1 MHFFA
6 TAAAAAS
13 ELTLH
18 ARQFES
24 YDSNC
29 LEHRLAH
36 PLASSW
42 YRDQRVKNCQ
52 TLLLLLLLQKPDLE
66 LTRNLI
72 QQEFSPAGRFLAP
85 NYITTNLLLQ
95 LLLLYRPL
103 SLEKKPFA
111 DFCHQENLFSA
122 HSTSFF
128 PKTFFC
134 DYTFFS
140 AFGKHKPCFQI
151 NGSILSSTIL
161 MLIKVGKKAFCL
173 ILLLLLLLYC
183 MSRITRIN
191 LPLFLPLA
199 ACMHACC
206 GK

>member
-42 YRDQRVKNCQ
+42 DRDQRVKNCQ

-95 LLLLYRPL
+95 LLLLLLYCPL
-103 SLEKKPFA
+103 SLEKK
-111 DFCHQENLFSA
+111 
-122 HSTSFF
+122 
-128 PKTFFC
+128 
-134 DYTFFS
+134 
-140 AFGKHKPCFQI
+140 
-151 NGSILSSTIL
+151 TI
-161 MLIKVGKKAFCL
+161 
-173 ILLLLLLLYC
+173 
-183 MSRITRIN
+183 RR
-191 LPLFLPLA
+191 FLPPRKLVFCSLHVVFSKNIFLRLHIFFRFWQA
-199 ACMHACC
+199 QAVFPN
-206 GK
+206 